1 MGPQLGRLAASL
13 MVLLGAGALDA
24 TAEPLPVKPPSQSLV
39 QPAWGL
45 TGSCDPIDFDSVKIE
60 YQRDRGGY
68 QLTVTGIKPYTNM
81 EVSLNSEPY
90 DRKPAYLRTM
100 VVGCVKNFIVVPLE
114 TPYYLTVPLA
124 PLMGTKGVE
133 IVGASGSVR
142 RNAPR
147 R

>member
-1 MGPQLGRLAASL
+1 MGRQLVRLAASL
-13 MVLLGAGALDA
+13 MVTFGAGVLDA
-24 TAEPLPVKPPSQSLV
+24 AAEPLPVAPPSQSLV
-39 QPAWGL
+39 QPVWGFN
-45 TGSCDPIDFDSVKIE
+45 GSCDPIDFDSVKIE
-60 YQRDRGGY
+60 YRRDRGY
-68 QLTVTGIKPYTNM
+68 QLTITGIKPYTNM

-90 DRKPAYLRTM
+90 DRKPAYLRTV